1 MFMQFEDVGVVPD
14 LRLLSDFP
22 TSKNCCCGAKAG
34 AMSGNSLPSG
44 NPLPYLTTMHG
55 THVEVHLMLVIMQL
69 QNWSLSHWPSLCS
82 ELNWGK
88 HEWAPNRRVGCVIS
102 LYVCMVCMYV
112 CMYVCVARHA
122 VSHFWF
128 LFCAFCIIS
137 NTETITYSVATV
149 IEVTAWQ
156 SVNAICH
163 CCLA

>member
-69 QNWSLSHWPSLCS
+69 QN
-82 ELNWGK
+82 
-88 HEWAPNRRVGCVIS
+88 
-102 LYVCMVCMYV
+102 
-112 CMYVCVARHA
+112 
-122 VSHFWF
+122 
-128 LFCAFCIIS
+128 
-137 NTETITYSVATV
+137 
-149 IEVTAWQ
+149 
-156 SVNAICH
+156 
-163 CCLA
+163 